1 MGGRAAHRR
10 LGSTRSQQDQRLARV
25 AQRPGGVEEGAAVD
39 DVLGVDG
46 DGPRSLVADARVQE
60 VDDPEVRLVAERDEP
75 GHAQPAVGQ
84 ESGEVEDQVAALAEH
99 GHVTG
104 GEDGVGQLQPGRGV
118 DDPEAVGTDQH
129 RAGAARDRE
138 RLGLQPGSLGTRL
151 GEPGGD
157 RHDRP
162 GSGGDGV
169 GHRGHEAVDRHAQH
183 GQVDGP
189 LVRGGRGACG
199 RVGRVAEHLASVPVD
214 EQHPAVARRREGT
227 LGEDVAPLGGVGAGA
242 DDGDRPG

>member
-10 LGSTRSQQDQRLARV
+10 LGPTRSQQDQRLARV
-25 AQRPGGVEEGAAVD
+25 PQRPGGVEEGAAVD

-60 VDDPEVRLVAERDEP
+60 VDEPEVRLVAERDEP
-75 GHAQPAVGQ
+75 GHAQPSVGH

-99 GHVTG
+99 GHVAG
-104 GEDGVGQLQPGRGV
+104 GEDGVGQLEPGRGV

-138 RLGLQPGSLGTRL
+138 RLGLQPGSLRTRL
-151 GEPGGD
+151 GEP
-157 RHDRP
+157 
-162 GSGGDGV
+162 
-169 GHRGHEAVDRHAQH
+169 AVIATIARARRRRRRSPMPRSLSDRHAQH

-189 LVRGGRGACG
+189 LVRGGRG
-199 RVGRVAEHLASVPVD
+199 
-214 EQHPAVARRREGT
+214 RRRTGRS
-227 LGEDVAPLGGVGAGA
+227 GGRAPRLRAG
-242 DDGDRPG
+242 